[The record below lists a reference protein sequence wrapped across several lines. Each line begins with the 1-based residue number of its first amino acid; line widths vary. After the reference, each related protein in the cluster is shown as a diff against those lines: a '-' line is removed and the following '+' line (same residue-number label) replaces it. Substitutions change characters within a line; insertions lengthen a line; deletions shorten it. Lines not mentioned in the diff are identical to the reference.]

1 VVQLGLAPSR
11 IDFLTGVSGLD
22 FNSAW
27 ENRVEGELE
36 GVRVPVLALGD
47 LVKNKLASGRD
58 KDRVDV
64 KGLEG
69 KS

>member
-1 VVQLGLAPSR
+1 
-11 IDFLTGVSGLD
+11 VSGLD
-22 FNSAW
+22 FSEAW
-27 ENRVEGELE
+27 ENRTEEELD
-36 GVRVPVLALGD
+36 GVRVPVLALRD
-47 LVKNKLASGRD
+47 LVRNKLASGRD